1 MSVIFKE
8 CKNNEYLFV
17 MNFEYIIIGVKFRV
31 IVFF

>member
-1 MSVIFKE
+1 MSVIFE
-8 CKNNEYLFV
+8 ERKNNEYLFA